1 MKPTDFFTF
10 TGGSNPTIT
19 PECAIL
25 LHRGREIDGASYG
38 ADYLAS
44 FHQFFVDGKTQ
55 EPVIG
60 AGQLMTKEDLES
72 IFRSLLQMRN
82 RKATLLPNNVVSISD
97 SHIAWT
103 VPARV
108 RPMLFNIQGVK
119 MRKINVPWPRLLIV
133 TNTNGKMAV
142 AALKGNRRPTA
153 RTKLYHAPLM
163 NVSSN
168 GAVCTGS
175 ASVPLECGVED
186 MASWESVMFD
196 TAFSHVNN
204 PATFRLDGKKEIT
217 TKMNLHFWQSL
228 SKRKAELF
236 PNDRLL
242 PMRDSLE
249 NFIGRFSA

>member
-1 MKPTDFFTF
+1 
-10 TGGSNPTIT
+10 IT

-44 FHQFFVDGKTQ
+44 LHQFFVDGKTQ

-142 AALKGNRRPTA
+142 AALKGHRRPTE

-168 GAVCTGS
+168 G
-175 ASVPLECGVED
+175 
-186 MASWESVMFD
+186 
-196 TAFSHVNN
+196 
-204 PATFRLDGKKEIT
+204 
-217 TKMNLHFWQSL
+217 
-228 SKRKAELF
+228 
-236 PNDRLL
+236 
-242 PMRDSLE
+242 
-249 NFIGRFSA
+249 

>member
-1 MKPTDFFTF
+1 MKLTDFFTF

-25 LHRGREIDGASYG
+25 LHRGREIDGAYG
-38 ADYLAS
+38 NDYLAS
-44 FHQFFVDGKTQ
+44 IHQFFVDGKTQ

-133 TNTNGKMAV
+133 ANCNGKMAV
-142 AALKGNRRPTA
+142 TALKGNRRPTG

-186 MASWESVMFD
+186 IASWESVMFD

-217 TKMNLHFWQSL
+217 TKMNLRFWQSL
-228 SKRKAELF
+228 SKQKAESF

-242 PMRDSLE
+242 PMRNSLE
-249 NFIGRFSA
+249 NFIGKFSV